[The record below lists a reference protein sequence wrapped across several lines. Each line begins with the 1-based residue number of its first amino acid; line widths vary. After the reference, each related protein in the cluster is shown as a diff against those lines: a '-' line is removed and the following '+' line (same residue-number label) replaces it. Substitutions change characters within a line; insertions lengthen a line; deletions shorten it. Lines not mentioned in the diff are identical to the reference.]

1 MDHDLWIMDH
11 DLWIVDHVANQ
22 PDNLSHFLQVYVPI
36 PVHIVHAVIECI
48 QYSFFKTTSLKY
60 KDFKVVSLK

>member
-48 QYSFFKTTSLKY
+48 
-60 KDFKVVSLK
+60 